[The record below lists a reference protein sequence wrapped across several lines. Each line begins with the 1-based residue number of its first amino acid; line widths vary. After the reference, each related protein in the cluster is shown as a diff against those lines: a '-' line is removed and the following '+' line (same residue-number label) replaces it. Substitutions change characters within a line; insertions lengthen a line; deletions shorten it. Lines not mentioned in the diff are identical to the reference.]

1 MINHVFY
8 CYKIVTSL
16 NNTEMFL
23 YDDTSLIAIWKRADA
38 QGNDMNERLQ
48 ARIISPGKHARSK
61 SQD

>member
-1 MINHVFY
+1 
-8 CYKIVTSL
+8 
-16 NNTEMFL
+16 L